1 MTIKMQ
7 RFNSEVQDLTDFLTN
22 NEWPFFANPIVN
34 PTEIKEKVANGYY
47 EKGRETFWILVD
59 HEKVGLV
66 IIDDIDDSIPLFD
79 IRLTPKARGKGTGVQ
94 TLRWLQNYLFGEKG
108 KIRIEAYTRTDNVPM
123 RKCFTKSGFVKEG
136 YLRKAW
142 ENEDGTVVDSVLY
155 AAIYDDWKTGI
166 ITPVQLD
173 DVPY

>member
-1 MTIKMQ
+1 MTIKIQ
-7 RFNSEVQDLTDFLTN
+7 RFNSEIQELTDFLTN

-47 EKGRETFWILVD
+47 EDGRETFWILVD
-59 HEKVGLV
+59 HEKVGLL

-79 IRLTPKARGKGTGVQ
+79 IRLTPQPRGKGAGTQ

-108 KIRIEAYTRTDNVPM
+108 KIRIEAYTN
-123 RKCFTKSGFVKEG
+123 EG
-136 YLRKAW
+136 
-142 ENEDGTVVDSVLY
+142 GTVFDSVLY
-155 AAIYDDWKTGI
+155 AAIYEDWKTGK

-173 DVPY
+173 EVPY